1 MLEAGDLQSLSHNP
15 KVYQDMR
22 RFGVGH
28 HDAGRFKLLI
38 VDPSQRRVWNPVGHV
53 LMEYII
59 VSRSWKV
66 VVRSLWFED
75 EVEISGLPQL
85 DISNGV
91 GDWK

>member
-1 MLEAGDLQSLSHNP
+1 
-15 KVYQDMR
+15 
-22 RFGVGH
+22 
-28 HDAGRFKLLI
+28 
-38 VDPSQRRVWNPVGHV
+38 
-53 LMEYII
+53 MEYII